1 MIRRFP
7 FRILTDHDKHSE
19 IDEMPRNRDQA
30 ENPWSLQEGKLP
42 LLRTAADESARHVRG
57 LYFKFL
63 LFAFYV
69 AVIVFS
75 TDDEQLLKGTG
86 ADLPL
91 LGVELPLVGFY
102 VVVPWLVLIFHA
114 HLLSQFYLL
123 SRKLFDL
130 DHVLGSL
137 PSESARI
144 QRGLLFPLIFS
155 HRIVGSQHPRLIRW
169 VFGVAVVVTILMT
182 PILLLAAVQYK
193 FLPYHSAWITFNHQL
208 VLTLD
213 LLLLWILWPRLSS
226 RSGRWR
232 DWWSQSRSRWGVWVS
247 TSLGALVSAI
257 LTFGAWI
264 LLVPHVGDTEEWL
277 AEKWGAKDK
286 EEELAENQPGL
297 PWIHRNLE
305 LRERTLMRKNPPVE
319 LLASARECFA
329 CGEDTKAEEA
339 EAKVWIK
346 DGEALDLRE
355 RDLRYADFYKSRLWD
370 ADLRG
375 ANLQY
380 AKLQGTRL
388 QGADMRP
395 IDRDS
400 VKKHTDLRHAQLE
413 DANLKDAKLQEAQLQ
428 GADLEEAQLQI
439 ADLTRAQL
447 QGAVLW
453 EAQLQGAV
461 LSGAQLQIA
470 DLSWAQLQSADLTRA
485 QLEGADLRWA
495 QLQGAVLQ
503 HADLQGADLTRA
515 QLQIAFL
522 QWAKLQGADLTRAQ
536 LQIADLQYAGLQGAK
551 LWEAQLQGTDLSGAQ
566 LQGTDLSGAQLQ
578 GADLRGAQLQ
588 IADLRGAQLQG
599 AVLRGAQL
607 QIADLQYADLQGANL
622 REAVVYGTE
631 FQDAELSLADL
642 RDLSLPR
649 DDWEGLSSVFSEIEK
664 LEAKLEQASEHW
676 SQWRREGVER
686 AIERFWSVAFDL
698 PVQPTTISPPEKP
711 DVMHDQ
717 QGPFKCW
724 PAPPDKAVFERERA
738 DYRAG
743 LACNNRYIAERMW
756 RYARGDGWVNEPVI
770 VFGSKEP
777 DPVLEQAL
785 RDKAESGAC
794 PVLAEVLEKLSKTGS

>member
-1 MIRRFP
+1 
-7 FRILTDHDKHSE
+7 
-19 IDEMPRNRDQA
+19 MPRNRDQA
-30 ENPWSLQEGKLP
+30 ENLWSLQDGKLA

-86 ADLPL
+86 AELPL

-130 DHVLGSL
+130 NHVLGSL

-169 VFGVAVVVTILMT
+169 VFGVAVVVTILIT
-182 PILLLAAVQYK
+182 PILLLAAIQYK

-213 LLLLWILWPRLSS
+213 LLLLWIFWPRLSS

-232 DWWSQSRSRWGVWVS
+232 DWWSQSRSSWGVWVS
-247 TSLGALVSAI
+247 TGLGALVSAI

-264 LLVPHVGDTEEWL
+264 LVVPHVGDTEEWL

-305 LRERTLMRKNPPVE
+305 LRERVLMRKNPPVE
-319 LLASARECFA
+319 LLSTARA
-329 CGEDTKAEEA
+329 KQDQDPEA
-339 EAKVWIK
+339 EAGVWIK
-346 DGEALDLRE
+346 DGEALELRG
-355 RDLRYADFYKSRLWD
+355 RDLRYADFSNSTLWD

-400 VKKHTDLRHAQLE
+400 VKQHTDLRHAQLE
-413 DANLKDAKLQEAQLQ
+413 YANLKDAKLQEAQLQ
-428 GADLEEAQLQI
+428 DTVLRGAQIEGADLYGAQLQGADLSGAQLEGADLSWTQLQIADLREAQLQI
-439 ADLTRAQL
+439 AD
-447 QGAVLW
+447 
-453 EAQLQGAV
+453 
-461 LSGAQLQIA
+461 
-470 DLSWAQLQSADLTRA
+470 
-485 QLEGADLRWA
+485 
-495 QLQGAVLQ
+495 LQ
-503 HADLQGADLTRA
+503 HADLQGADLS
-515 QLQIAFL
+515 
-522 QWAKLQGADLTRAQ
+522 RAQ
-536 LQIADLQYAGLQGAK
+536 LQIADLR
-551 LWEAQLQGTDLSGAQ
+551 EAQLE
-566 LQGTDLSGAQLQ
+566 
-578 GADLRGAQLQ
+578 GADLR
-588 IADLRGAQLQG
+588 R
-599 AVLRGAQL
+599 
-607 QIADLQYADLQGANL
+607 
-622 REAVVYGTE
+622 AVVYGTD
-631 FQDAELSLADL
+631 FQAAELSLADL
-642 RDLSLPR
+642 RSLRWPR
-649 DDWEGLSSVFSEIEK
+649 DDWEELSSVFSEAEK
-664 LEAKLEQASEHW
+664 LEAKLEQAGEHW
-676 SQWRREGVER
+676 SQWRREGVEP
-686 AIERFWSVAFDL
+686 AIERFWSVAFEL
-698 PVQPTTISPPEKP
+698 PVQPTAISPPEKP

-724 PAPPDKAVFERERA
+724 PAPPDAAVFERERT

-756 RYARGDGWVNEPVI
+756 KDAKKTEWNE
-770 VFGSKEP
+770 G
-777 DPVLEQAL
+777 DPVLEQVL
-785 RDKAESGAC
+785 RAKAESGAC
-794 PVLAEVLEKLSKTGS
+794 SVLAEVLDKLSKTGS